1 MMKNPHRL
9 LGVEMR
15 HLAAFECVC
24 ETGSFAQAGRL
35 LGYTQPAISLQV
47 AALERAAGTR
57 LLERPGG
64 RRPVVPTE
72 AGERMRRHAARIV
85 AAVAAAEADLTAL
98 ADGTAGLL
106 RVGTYQSASVNIL
119 PGVMR
124 RFVAEHPAIEVR
136 LVEEAYDEALLNRLE
151 HGRLDL
157 SFVPLPIDGPF
168 ETVELMRDAYVF
180 IAQAGSALAERG
192 SIPTLNELGT
202 LPLIAYG
209 RSTYGIESELRARG
223 IEPEIVFRTDESAA
237 LQALVGAGIGCAMVP
252 LMTVTPDDPEIVVI
266 DSPRRIA
273 PRRIAIAWHRDA
285 ELSDPA
291 RAFVEIVRALCAGGI
306 PVPRRPRPRSDS
318 R

>member
-1 MMKNPHRL
+1 MMKNPRGL
-9 LGVEMR
+9 IGIEMR

-35 LGYTQPAISLQV
+35 LGYTQSAISLQV
-47 AALERAAGTR
+47 AALERAAATR
-57 LLERPGG
+57 LLDRPGG

-98 ADGTAGLL
+98 AEGTAGLL

-124 RFVAEHPAIEVR
+124 RFVAERPAIEVR
-136 LVEEAYDEALLNRLE
+136 LIEEAYNEALLDRLE

-192 SIPTLNELGT
+192 SIPTLNELGA

-266 DSPRRIA
+266 DTPRRIA
-273 PRRIAIAWHRDA
+273 PRRIGIAWHRDA

-291 RAFVEIVRALCAGGI
+291 RAFVAIVQELCAGGVQ
-306 PVPRRPRPRSDS
+306 VPRRSRPRSDS